1 MSRFVISIILLSSLF
16 LSAVEL
22 DFLPVNKDDVSILL
36 YDIEKG
42 EEVLDVNADKPF
54 YYASN
59 LKLLTSVAA
68 LHYLGGGFR
77 FMTLFAFDPAEGTLY
92 IKAAGDPEMVI
103 EKLWVMAND
112 FKRRGIKDIKKVV
125 VDDFIYGPKG
135 FQIAESGDKGDNA
148 YLAFI
153 SPIGLNYNAV
163 EIFVKAVEPDKP
175 VEVTLTTPGPH
186 FVINNN
192 AVGTKGGE
200 HGLIVGASAK
210 NGKTE
215 ILVKGKLGAGRKKP
229 EIIYKRVGNPLNHF
243 VETLLYLMGEKEN
256 IPILR
261 EKIPSTVFVR
271 EGSINYTHKSRPLRD
286 ILRDMNLYSSNYLA
300 DSIQFFMGAVLKGD
314 SLKGV
319 DILEEYAK
327 AYLDEEID
335 IVNGS
340 GLGNDKNRLSAK
352 FYIKLL
358 KKVYGDYYGS
368 IDLFSSLP
376 VMGEDGTLKKASSG
390 SDSTGLIRAKTGSL
404 TGVAALSGLMKAK
417 SGKLYLFAFAVNNFP
432 SKQFKPMWA
441 FRDRIISELWEKY

>member
-1 MSRFVISIILLSSLF
+1 MSRLLFSIIFLSSLF
-16 LSAVEL
+16 LSAVDM
-22 DFLPVNKDDVSILL
+22 DFKPVTADDVSILL

-42 EEVLDVNADKPF
+42 EEILAVNADKPF

-59 LKLLTSVAA
+59 LKLLTSAAA

-112 FKRRGIKDIKKVV
+112 FKRRGIKDVKKIV
-125 VDDFIYGPKG
+125 VDDFIYGNKG
-135 FQIAESGDKGDNA
+135 FQVAESGDTGDNA
-148 YLAFI
+148 YLAYI
-153 SPIGLNYNAV
+153 SPLGLNYNAV

-186 FVINNN
+186 FVINNT
-192 AVGTKGGE
+192 AVGVKGGE

-210 NGKTE
+210 DGKTE
-215 ILVKGKLGAGRKKP
+215 IIVKGKLGAGRKKP

-243 VETLLYLMGEKEN
+243 VETLLHLMGEKDN

-261 EKIPSTVFVR
+261 ERIPSTVFVN

-319 DILEEYAK
+319 EILKEYAK
-327 AYLDEEID
+327 VYFNEEIN

-340 GLGNDKNRLSAK
+340 GLGNDKNMLSAK

-358 KKVYGDYYGS
+358 KKAYEDHYGS
-368 IDLFSSLP
+368 FDFFASLP
-376 VMGEDGTLKKASSG
+376 VMGEDGTLKKASTG
-390 SDSTGLIRAKTGSL
+390 CDSTGMIRAKTGSL

-441 FRDRIISELWEKY
+441 FRDRIISEIWEKY

>member
-1 MSRFVISIILLSSLF
+1 MSRYTFFIFFLCSQLLC
-16 LSAVEL
+16 AVEL
-22 DFLPVNKDDVSILL
+22 DFSPVKENDVSILL

-42 EEVLDVNADKPF
+42 EEILAVNAEKSF

-59 LKLLTSVAA
+59 LKLLTSATA
-68 LHYLGGGFR
+68 LNYLGGGFR
-77 FMTLFAFDPAEGTLY
+77 FVTLFAFDAKEGVLY
-92 IKAAGDPEMVI
+92 IKAAGDPEVVI

-112 FKRRGIKDIKKVV
+112 FKRRGIKNIKKVV

-135 FQIAESGDKGDNA
+135 FQIAESGDTGDNA
-148 YLAFI
+148 YLAYI
-153 SPIGLNYNAV
+153 SPLGLNYNAL
-163 EIFVKAVEPDKP
+163 EIFVKAVEIDKP

-186 FVINNN
+186 FVINNT
-192 AVGTKGGE
+192 AVGVKGGE

-215 ILVKGKLGAGRKKP
+215 IIVKGKLGTGRKKP
-229 EIIYKRVGNPLNHF
+229 EIVYKRVGNPLNHF
-243 VETLLYLMGEKEN
+243 VETLLHLIGEKDN

-261 EKIPSTVFVR
+261 QKLPISQFVKD
-271 EGSINYTHKSRPLRD
+271 EFINYTHKSRPLRD

-300 DSIQFFMGAVLKGD
+300 DSMQFFMGAVLKGD
-314 SLKGV
+314 PLKGV
-319 DILEEYAK
+319 GVLKEYAK
-327 AYLDEEID
+327 TYLDEEVD

-358 KKVYGDYYGS
+358 KKIHGDYYGS

-390 SDSTGLIRAKTGSL
+390 CDSTGLIRAKTGSL

-417 SGKLYLFAFAVNNFP
+417 SGRLYLFAFAVNNYP
-432 SKQFKPMWA
+432 SRTFKPMWD
-441 FRDRIISELWEKY
+441 FRDRIMAEIWEKY